1 MSTNFFLDNPDLR
14 FHLKRLDWDAIVKL
28 TELDPKD
35 PDAFKTGKEAL
46 ESYEQMLEAIGAY
59 SCAEI
64 APHWKELDQGHPVLK
79 DGEVEDPPRVK
90 TIMKGLAEMGAMGI
104 SLPRRLGGLNA
115 PLVVDFVVMELL
127 GRADTAVMS
136 HFGFHGGIAASLH
149 LYSLEEGSVTME
161 GTAIRKT
168 RFDDAIRKMAAG
180 SEWGAMVLTEAGA
193 GSDLGQMRTTAKQQ
207 PDGSWRIN
215 GSKIFITSGHGEHHI
230 VIARS
235 EDPAVAPGLKG
246 LSLFYVPA
254 HIEVDGK
261 KVRNFSIGGVEHK
274 MGQHAGVAA
283 TLHYE
288 DSRGE
293 LIGQRKHGFREMLLL
308 MNNARIA
315 VGFQALG
322 LMECAYRLASDYAQ
336 QRVTMGK
343 PIAQHEMISEI
354 LDDMDLS
361 IRGLRA
367 MCFEAAFHQ
376 EAAER
381 TKMLLK
387 LAPPSSKDEVAR
399 LEKQMRRHGR
409 RARYLTPLIKYFA
422 GEQAVHTARMGMQVF
437 GGPGYIHETGAE
449 RLLRDALVLPIYEGT
464 SQIQSL
470 MALKDNLQ
478 SAIRNPGRFIGL
490 LANAKVSALS
500 ERDPLARN
508 LAKLQGMANSAM
520 QVIAAR
526 IVRSKFGDLK
536 DIPLRK
542 WRHALV
548 HSWDPQKDF
557 SFGMLHAERLTKLLV
572 ASAIGEVLV
581 SQAESCKGTPDEAE
595 RLQLAERWM
604 ARWEPRCRGV
614 LGEIEASSEANA
626 GTRNVGREST

>member
-1 MSTNFFLDNPDLR
+1 MTDNFFLDNPDLR
-14 FHLKRLDWDAIVKL
+14 FQLKRLDWDAMVKL

-35 PDAFKTGKEAL
+35 PDAFKNGKEAL
-46 ESYEQMLEAIGAY
+46 ESYEQVMEAIGAF
-59 SCAEI
+59 SAAEV
-64 APHWKELDQGHPVLK
+64 APHWKELDLGHAVLK

-90 TIMKGLAEMGAMGI
+90 TIMKGLSEMGAMGVA
-104 SLPRRLGGLNA
+104 LPRRLGGLNA
-115 PLVVDFVVMELL
+115 PLVVDFVLMELL
-127 GRADTAVMS
+127 GLSDTAIMS

-149 LYSLEEGSVTME
+149 LYAMEEGSVEMD
-161 GTAIRKT
+161 GTAIKKT

-180 SEWGAMVLTEAGA
+180 TEWGAMVLTEPGA
-193 GSDLGQMRTTAKQQ
+193 GSDLGQMRATAKQQ

-261 KVRNFSIGGVEHK
+261 RVRNFQVGGVEHK
-274 MGQHAGVAA
+274 MGQHASIAA

-288 DSRGE
+288 DSRAE
-293 LIGQRKHGFREMLLL
+293 LIGQRRHGFRQMLLL

-322 LMECAYRLASDYAQ
+322 LMEGAYRLAKAYAQ
-336 QRVTMGK
+336 ERVTMGK
-343 PIAQHEMISEI
+343 PIAQHEMVAEI
-354 LDDMDLS
+354 LDEMELS

-367 MCFEAAFHQ
+367 ICFEAAFHN

-387 LAPPSSKDEVAR
+387 LAPPSSKEEVAA
-399 LEKQMRRHGR
+399 LEKKMRRHGR

-422 GEQAVHTARMGMQVF
+422 GEQAVHVARMGMQVF
-437 GGPGYIHETGAE
+437 GGLGYIHETGAE

-478 SAIRNPGRFIGL
+478 TAIRNPGRFIGL
-490 LANAKVSALS
+490 LANAKVSAIS
-500 ERDPLARN
+500 ERDPLQRG

-520 QVIAAR
+520 QIIAAR
-526 IVRSKFGDLK
+526 IVRSKVGDLR

-557 SFGMLHAERLTKLLV
+557 SFGMLHAERLTKLLC
-572 ASAIGEVLV
+572 ASAIGEVLA
-581 SQAESCKGTPDEAE
+581 SQAEDCKGTPDEAD
-595 RLQLAERWM
+595 RVRLAERWM
-604 ARWEPRCRGV
+604 GRWEPRCRGI
-614 LGEIEASSEANA
+614 LGEIEASSDANP
-626 GTRNVGREST
+626 GNRGDTP